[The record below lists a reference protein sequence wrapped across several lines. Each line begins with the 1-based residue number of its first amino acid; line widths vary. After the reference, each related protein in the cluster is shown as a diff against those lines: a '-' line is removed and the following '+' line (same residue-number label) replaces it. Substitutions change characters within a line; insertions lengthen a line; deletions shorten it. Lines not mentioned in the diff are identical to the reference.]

1 MPKPSMLLILP
12 RFPYPPIGGDKLK
25 SFHLI
30 QILSKSF
37 ELKLVCIAQNPLDKQ
52 ALAFCKQHFTH
63 YEIFQKSKFNHFC
76 SMLKTLFSPLP
87 LQVQYYYFNDVARS
101 VKTLAKECD
110 IVLNTLVR
118 TAPYVE
124 SLQDK
129 IKILDMVDSI
139 FLNYN
144 RSRKSSP
151 SLLFRLYYT
160 LEAKRL
166 QKYEYQ
172 CVKHYNLTLFVNH
185 LEAHYYKNF
194 GNVLCIPNGVDS
206 ALLAPREKLPQYR
219 HCIAFCGK
227 MDYRP
232 NIDAM
237 QWFVSSVMPKLHP
250 NITLLI
256 IGTNPTKAVLKLQ
269 NKRIQVTGYLNDVHT
284 PISSCFATIAPMQTG
299 GGIQNKILEAMA
311 LEQIVITTTL
321 GAKPI
326 LHAQDTTH
334 LLVCDSADSMANTIN
349 AIYTTPQNYAHIGK
363 NARELIAT
371 HYSWEQSGM
380 LLTQAL
386 LGLTSNGGGAELES
400 SSLYLVYCLY
410 WVKNTKPSPSF
421 AISFTSI
428 INLNLGG
435 YNAA

>member
-1 MPKPSMLLILP
+1 
-12 RFPYPPIGGDKLK
+12 
-25 SFHLI
+25 
-30 QILSKSF
+30 
-37 ELKLVCIAQNPLDKQ
+37 
-52 ALAFCKQHFTH
+52 
-63 YEIFQKSKFNHFC
+63 
-76 SMLKTLFSPLP
+76 MLKTLFSPLP
-87 LQVQYYYFNDVARS
+87 LQVQYYYFDDIARS

-110 IVLNTLVR
+110 IVLNTLIR

-124 SLQDK
+124 SLQGK
-129 IKILDMVDSI
+129 IRILDMVDSI

-144 RSRKSSP
+144 RSRKSSS

-160 LEAKRL
+160 LEARCL
-166 QKYEYQ
+166 RKYEYE

-237 QWFVSSVMPKLHP
+237 QWFVSSVMPKLNP

-256 IGTNPTKAVLKLQ
+256 IGTNPTKAILKLQ
-269 NKRIQVTGYLNDVHT
+269 NNRIKVTGYLDDIHT
-284 PISSCFATIAPMQTG
+284 PIYSCLASIAPMQSG

-311 LEQIVITTTL
+311 LGQIVITTTL

-349 AIYTTPQNYAHIGK
+349 AIYTTPQDYAHIGK
-363 NARELIAT
+363 NAHELITT

-386 LGLTSNGGGAELES
+386 LGLTSKGGGAELES

>member
-52 ALAFCKQHFTH
+52 TLAFCKQHFTH

-76 SMLKTLFSPLP
+76 SMLKALFSPLP

-129 IKILDMVDSI
+129 IRILDIVDSI

-400 SSLYLVYCLY
+400 SSLYLVYYLY

-421 AISFTSI
+421 TISFTSI